1 MKFYEFIIIFLKV
14 ATVTQLTLIFFKLQ
28 ASDSL
33 FYLFTD
39 LLYKLTLGL
48 FLLTFFYFN
57 KTTGVDGWDELIISF
72 GGVVILYDAW
82 IMDIAS
88 ILKAYNIKFNPYTL
102 N

>member
-14 ATVTQLTLIFFKLQ
+14 ATVIQLTLIFFKIQ

-88 ILKAYNIKFNPYTL
+88 ILKAYNIKL
-102 N
+102 KLGL